1 MEGRLFELFEKF
13 YTEFKDFRSDMM
25 DFKSDMMDFKSEMM
39 DFKSE
44 MMDFKSEMMDFKS
57 DTTRRLTKLEINVED
72 INDKLSEA
80 FEAIEAHAQINAQ
93 QHKEI
98 MNELRGELNIVQ
110 LAVKRAAK

>member
-13 YTEFKDFRSDMM
+13 YTEFKDFRSEMTG
-25 DFKSDMMDFKSEMM
+25 FKSEMTDFKSEMI
-39 DFKSE
+39 
-44 MMDFKSEMMDFKS
+44 DFKS